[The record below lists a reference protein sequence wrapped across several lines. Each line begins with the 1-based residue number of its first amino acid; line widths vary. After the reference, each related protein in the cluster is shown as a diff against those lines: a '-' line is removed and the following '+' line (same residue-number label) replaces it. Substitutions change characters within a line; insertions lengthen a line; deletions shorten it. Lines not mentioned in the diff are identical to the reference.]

1 MVNIEARAGLDGLSA
16 EVSPGALP
24 VTETPFLRNE
34 VLSAAELPA
43 AEILVPSEGVTVFG
57 NQISEANQIPIQT
70 ETVKPVEPVVAAMAM
85 SALSLAAVACSGDAL
100 FAAGAGAVGCGI
112 LAAFALGTNAKQK
125 AIVSVIGGVAGGFA
139 VGELYTLLEAGTAAI
154 GVTPGFCLGAAGLIG
169 VILLIRQGIFKGN
182 RIEEDRPRQL
192 KKRIKDKD
200 E

>member
-1 MVNIEARAGLDGLSA
+1 MVNIEARAGLAGRLSA
-16 EVSPGALP
+16 EVIPGALP

-34 VLSAAELPA
+34 VLPAAELPA

-169 VILLIRQGIFKGN
+169 VILLIFHGIFKGN

-192 KKRIKDKD
+192 KKRIKD

>member
-24 VTETPFLRNE
+24 VTETPSLRNE

-43 AEILVPSEGVTVFG
+43 AEILVPSEEVTVFG

-70 ETVKPVEPVVAAMAM
+70 ETVRPVEPVVAAAL

-192 KKRIKDKD
+192 KKRIKD

>member
-24 VTETPFLRNE
+24 VETPFSGNE
-34 VLSAAELPA
+34 VLPA
-43 AEILVPSEGVTVFG
+43 AEILVPSEEVTVFG

-70 ETVKPVEPVVAAMAM
+70 ETVRPVEPVVAAAL

-192 KKRIKDKD
+192 KKRIKD

>member
-24 VTETPFLRNE
+24 VTETPSLRNE

-70 ETVKPVEPVVAAMAM
+70 ETVRPVEPVVAAAL

-192 KKRIKDKD
+192 KKRIKD

>member
-24 VTETPFLRNE
+24 VTETPSLRNE

-43 AEILVPSEGVTVFG
+43 AEILVPSEEVTVFG

-70 ETVKPVEPVVAAMAM
+70 ETVKPVEPVVAAAL

-192 KKRIKDKD
+192 KKRIKD

>member
-24 VTETPFLRNE
+24 VTETPSLRNE

-43 AEILVPSEGVTVFG
+43 AEILVPSEEVTVFG

-125 AIVSVIGGVAGGFA
+125 AI
-139 VGELYTLLEAGTAAI
+139 
-154 GVTPGFCLGAAGLIG
+154 
-169 VILLIRQGIFKGN
+169 
-182 RIEEDRPRQL
+182 
-192 KKRIKDKD
+192 
-200 E
+200 

>member
-1 MVNIEARAGLDGLSA
+1 MVNIEARAGLAGRLSA
-16 EVSPGALP
+16 EVIPGALP

-34 VLSAAELPA
+34 VLPAAELPA
-43 AEILVPSEGVTVFG
+43 AEILVPSEEVTVFG

-70 ETVKPVEPVVAAMAM
+70 ETVRPVEPVVATMAV

-169 VILLIRQGIFKGN
+169 VILLIRHEIFKGN

-192 KKRIKDKD
+192 KKRIKD

>member
-24 VTETPFLRNE
+24 VTETPSLRNE

-70 ETVKPVEPVVAAMAM
+70 ETVRPVEPVVAAAL

-139 VGELYTLLEAGTAAI
+139 VGELYTLLETGTAAI

-192 KKRIKDKD
+192 KKRIKD

>member
-24 VTETPFLRNE
+24 VTETPSLRNE

-70 ETVKPVEPVVAAMAM
+70 ETVRPVEPVVATMAL

-169 VILLIRQGIFKGN
+169 VILLIRHEIFKGN

-192 KKRIKDKD
+192 KKRIKD

>member
-24 VTETPFLRNE
+24 VETPFSGNE
-34 VLSAAELPA
+34 VLPA
-43 AEILVPSEGVTVFG
+43 AEILVPSEEVTVFG

-70 ETVKPVEPVVAAMAM
+70 ETVRPVEPVVAAAL

-169 VILLIRQGIFKGN
+169 VILL
-182 RIEEDRPRQL
+182 
-192 KKRIKDKD
+192 
-200 E
+200 

>member
-1 MVNIEARAGLDGLSA
+1 MVNIEARAGLAGRLSA
-16 EVSPGALP
+16 EVIPGALP

-34 VLSAAELPA
+34 VLPAAELPA
-43 AEILVPSEGVTVFG
+43 AEILVPSEEVTVFG

-192 KKRIKDKD
+192 KKRIKD

>member
-24 VTETPFLRNE
+24 VTETPSLRNE

-70 ETVKPVEPVVAAMAM
+70 ETVKPVEPVVAAAL

-192 KKRIKDKD
+192 KKRIKD

>member
-1 MVNIEARAGLDGLSA
+1 MVNIEARAGLDGRLSA
-16 EVSPGALP
+16 EVIPGALP

-34 VLSAAELPA
+34 VLPAAELPA
-43 AEILVPSEGVTVFG
+43 AEILVPSEEVTVFG

-70 ETVKPVEPVVAAMAM
+70 ETVRPVEPVVAAMAM
-85 SALSLAAVACSGDAL
+85 SALSLATVACSGDAL

-169 VILLIRQGIFKGN
+169 VILLIRHEIFKGN

-192 KKRIKDKD
+192 KKRIKD

>member
-1 MVNIEARAGLDGLSA
+1 MVNIEARAGLDGRLSA
-16 EVSPGALP
+16 EVIPGALP

-34 VLSAAELPA
+34 VLPAAELPA
-43 AEILVPSEGVTVFG
+43 AEILVPSEEVTVFG

-192 KKRIKDKD
+192 KKRIKD

>member
-24 VTETPFLRNE
+24 VETPFSGNE
-34 VLSAAELPA
+34 VLPA
-43 AEILVPSEGVTVFG
+43 AEILVPSEEVTVFG

-70 ETVKPVEPVVAAMAM
+70 ETVKPVEPVVAAAL

-192 KKRIKDKD
+192 KKRIKD

>member
-24 VTETPFLRNE
+24 VTETPFLRNK

-43 AEILVPSEGVTVFG
+43 AEILVPSEEVTVFG

-70 ETVKPVEPVVAAMAM
+70 ETVRPVEPVVAAAL

-169 VILLIRQGIFKGN
+169 VILLIRHEIFKGN

-192 KKRIKDKD
+192 KKRIKD

>member
-24 VTETPFLRNE
+24 VETPFSGNE
-34 VLSAAELPA
+34 VLPA
-43 AEILVPSEGVTVFG
+43 AEILVPSEEVTVFG

-70 ETVKPVEPVVAAMAM
+70 ETVRPVEPVVAAAL

-169 VILLIRQGIFKGN
+169 VILLIRHGIFKGN

-192 KKRIKDKD
+192 KKRIKD